1 MSIYQDWEP
10 VVLTKN
16 KHNRDGTSP
25 YSNTNNL
32 PENKK
37 MKELL
42 VSDDIVKPIYVSHEQ
57 SKVLLEGRN
66 AKKWKQSDLAK
77 ACNIDVSII
86 KSYENNTAVFSK
98 SLYNRLLK
106 TLGLSV
112 PSK

>member
-16 KHNRDGTSP
+16 KNKAS
-25 YSNTNNL
+25 SNSNSNNL

-42 VSDDIVKPIYVSHEQ
+42 VSDDIVKPIYVSYEQ
-57 SKVLLEGRN
+57 SKVLIEGRN
-66 AKKWKQSDLAK
+66 AKKWKQLDLAK